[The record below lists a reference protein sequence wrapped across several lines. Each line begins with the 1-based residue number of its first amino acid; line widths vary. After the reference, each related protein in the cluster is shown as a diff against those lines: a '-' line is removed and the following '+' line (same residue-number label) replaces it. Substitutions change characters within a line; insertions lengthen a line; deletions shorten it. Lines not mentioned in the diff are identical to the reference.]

1 MGCWTDEFRKPGQVV
16 AIQELSILG
25 TASGRDDADG
35 VMKHGV
41 YLVPLS

>member
-16 AIQELSILG
+16 AIQELSPILG
-25 TASGRDDADG
+25 TATGRDDADG

-41 YLVPLS
+41 